1 MKETAEIIIES
12 IRAVRG
18 KLPDQEI
25 GNFVGV
31 SELSTLCGGPIVRDM
46 ICRDGWKMVT
56 INPGQWKAIIEL
68 PEGVH
73 YGYYNIANVKHNGLY
88 GDESARDGMGRAV
101 YASVPPVKCK
111 LIVHDTYATP
121 DIESAVKEATK
132 DGITLHL
139 PVNGGGHSR
148 TATAKIISMEK
159 MEVL

>member
-31 SELSTLCGGPIVRDM
+31 SELSTLCGGPIVRD
-46 ICRDGWKMVT
+46 MVT

-101 YASVPPVKCK
+101 FASIPPIKCG
-111 LIVHDTYATP
+111 LIVHDTCATP
-121 DIESAVKEATK
+121 DIDTAVKEATK

-148 TATAKIISMEK
+148 TATAKIISIEK
-159 MEVL
+159 MKVL

>member
-25 GNFVGV
+25 ANFVGV
-31 SELSTLCGGPIVRDM
+31 SETRGKAIRDWVQS
-46 ICRDGWKMVT
+46 DGWKEVAKNPERWRVT
-56 INPGQWKAIIEL
+56 IEL

-73 YGYYNIANVKHNGLY
+73 NGRFRVANIDLYGLY
-88 GDESARDGMGRAV
+88 GDESARDGMGRVV
-101 YASVPPVKCK
+101 YASIPPVKCK

-139 PVNGGGHSR
+139 PVNGDGHSR

>member
-1 MKETAEIIIES
+1 M
-12 IRAVRG
+12 VG
-18 KLPDQEI
+18 KWSQE
-25 GNFVGV
+25 
-31 SELSTLCGGPIVRDM
+31 
-46 ICRDGWKMVT
+46 
-56 INPGQWKAIIEL
+56 IIEL

-73 YGYYNIANVKHNGLY
+73 YGYYKIANVKHNGLY